1 MVWTGL
7 TISPAREEVVDFSFP
22 FWEESIGML
31 TATQPEDQFFIF
43 RPLHIYVWVCF
54 IGMPIAT
61 AVLMYFL
68 ESLDPK
74 SEDNNVRSFTRLDT
88 CIFYTFGAILYQGK

>member
-43 RPLHIYVWVCF
+43 KPLHIYVWVCF
-54 IGMPIAT
+54 IGMPIVT
-61 AVLMYFL
+61 AVLIRYL
-68 ESLDPK
+68 ESFDPTPY
-74 SEDNNVRSFTRLDT
+74 DHRDLSFTRLDT
-88 CIFYTFGAILYQGK
+88 CMFYTVGAI